1 MIILFYEYRNAIV
14 HDGKSYLDFVSEND
28 FCNILSKMKNLI
40 YCIIKYYVDNKIE
53 TINEVKEI
61 VTNNMK
67 QDKLENAFKYIT
79 INSNDEEV
87 RLASDYL
94 IFYGD

>member
-1 MIILFYEYRNAIV
+1 
-14 HDGKSYLDFVSEND
+14 
-28 FCNILSKMKNLI
+28 MKNLI

-94 IFYGD
+94 IFYED

>member
-1 MIILFYEYRNAIV
+1 MVRLR
-14 HDGKSYLDFVSEND
+14 
-28 FCNILSKMKNLI
+28 
-40 YCIIKYYVDNKIE
+40 IIKYYVDNKIE

>member
-1 MIILFYEYRNAIV
+1 MII
-14 HDGKSYLDFVSEND
+14 H
-28 FCNILSKMKNLI
+28 ILSKIKNLI

>member
-1 MIILFYEYRNAIV
+1 
-14 HDGKSYLDFVSEND
+14 
-28 FCNILSKMKNLI
+28 
-40 YCIIKYYVDNKIE
+40 
-53 TINEVKEI
+53 
-61 VTNNMK
+61 MK

>member
-1 MIILFYEYRNAIV
+1 MHN
-14 HDGKSYLDFVSEND
+14 
-28 FCNILSKMKNLI
+28 
-40 YCIIKYYVDNKIE
+40 KYYVDNKIE

>member
-1 MIILFYEYRNAIV
+1 
-14 HDGKSYLDFVSEND
+14 
-28 FCNILSKMKNLI
+28 MKNLI

>member
-1 MIILFYEYRNAIV
+1 MV
-14 HDGKSYLDFVSEND
+14 HLR
-28 FCNILSKMKNLI
+28 NILSKMKNLI

-94 IFYGD
+94 IFYED

>member
-1 MIILFYEYRNAIV
+1 MERLR
-14 HDGKSYLDFVSEND
+14 
-28 FCNILSKMKNLI
+28 
-40 YCIIKYYVDNKIE
+40 IIKYYVDNKIE

-94 IFYGD
+94 IFYED